1 MILVD
6 THTTVWLAEAPQQLS
21 ARVHEAIRIERKIDG
36 LAISD
41 KTLWELAMAI
51 SSGRL
56 RVRTSILDFLQSVEK
71 NFTVLPITSAI
82 AERSVMFSARYPK
95 DPSDRIIGATA
106 VVHGLRLITRDKQ
119 IRASKEVDC
128 IW

>member
-1 MILVD
+1 
-6 THTTVWLAEAPQQLS
+6 
-21 ARVHEAIRIERKIDG
+21 
-36 LAISD
+36 
-41 KTLWELAMAI
+41 MAI
-51 SSGRL
+51 SGGRL
-56 RVRTSILDFLQSVEK
+56 RVLTSIRDFLQSVEK

-106 VVHGLRLITRDKQ
+106 IVHGLRLVTRDKQ